1 MNIMEVLRHIT
12 AIQLILLSI
21 VINVCLFF
29 LSIGCYKLFSR
40 FSRNEPLQREL
51 QKVTREDIRLS
62 VLVTGCNAL
71 VFIAGFTL
79 WQRDVLRV
87 SDSTNI
93 FLIASEVVFLVI
105 AMDFLMYIFHRV
117 AHLPLFYKLFHLR
130 HHQHQ
135 STNAISLF
143 VLHPAEALGFG
154 GLFVLVLFIYPF
166 SYLAI
171 AIYLFINLLW
181 GTIGHLD
188 KEILPERFSA
198 LLQSGFLGTTRFHND
213 HHKLP
218 HYNYGFYTVFWDRLF
233 GTLFTGDTDKK
244 AANSGS

>member
-1 MNIMEVLRHIT
+1 MNIMEVLKHIT
-12 AIQLILLSI
+12 AVQLILLSI
-21 VINVCLFF
+21 VINVYLFF
-29 LSIGCYKLFSR
+29 LSIGCYLLFSR
-40 FSRNEPLQREL
+40 LSRNEPLQGEL
-51 QKVTREDIRLS
+51 QKVTRADIRLS

-71 VFIAGFTL
+71 VFIVGFSL
-79 WQRDVLRV
+79 WQMDILGV

-93 FLIASEVVFLVI
+93 FLIAIEVIFLVI
-105 AMDFLMYIFHRV
+105 AMDFLMYVFHRV
-117 AHLPLFYKLFHLR
+117 AHLPLFYRLFHLR

-135 STNAISLF
+135 STNALSLF

-171 AIYLFINLLW
+171 SIYLFINLLW

-188 KEILPERFSA
+188 KEILPKRFSV

-218 HYNYGFYTVFWDRLF
+218 HYNYGFYTVLWDRIF
-233 GTLFTGDTDKK
+233 GTLFTAGTDEKDR
-244 AANSGS
+244 

>member
-1 MNIMEVLRHIT
+1 MNMMEELKQINVT
-12 AIQLILLSI
+12 ALILLSI
-21 VINVCLFF
+21 GINVLLFF
-29 LSIGCYKLFSR
+29 ISVGCYTIFSR
-40 FSRNEPLQREL
+40 FSRNKSLQSAPQQL
-51 QKVTREDIRLS
+51 TSKDIWQS

-71 VFIAGFTL
+71 VFIAGFSF
-79 WQRDVLRV
+79 WQNDLLSVQDTTNVL
-87 SDSTNI
+87 
-93 FLIASEVVFLVI
+93 LIAAEVVFLVI
-105 AMDFLMYIFHRV
+105 AMDFLMYVFHRA

-130 HHQHQ
+130 HHRHE

-143 VLHPAEALGFG
+143 VLHPVEALGFG

-171 AIYLFINLLW
+171 AFYLFINLLW

-188 KEILPERFSA
+188 KEILPKRFSA

-218 HYNYGFYTVFWDRLF
+218 HYNYGFYTVLWDRIF
-233 GTLFTGDTDKK
+233 GTLSPEIAKERK
-244 AANSGS
+244 E

>member
-1 MNIMEVLRHIT
+1 MNIMEALKQIT

-21 VINVCLFF
+21 VINLFLFF
-29 LSIGCYKLFSR
+29 LSVGCYMLFSR
-40 FSRNEPLQREL
+40 FSRNTPLQGGL
-51 QKVTREDIRLS
+51 QKVTSGDIRLS

-71 VFIAGFTL
+71 VFIVGYSL
-79 WQRDVLRV
+79 WQRDILSVG
-87 SDSTNI
+87 DSTNVL
-93 FLIASEVVFLVI
+93 LIIMEVIFLVI

-130 HHQHQ
+130 HHQHE

-143 VLHPAEALGFG
+143 VLHPVEALGFG

-166 SYLAI
+166 SYPAI
-171 AIYLFINLLW
+171 SIYLFINLLW

-188 KEILPERFSA
+188 KEILPKRISV

-218 HYNYGFYTVFWDRLF
+218 HYNYGFYTVLWDRIF
-233 GTLFTGDTDKK
+233 GTLFPGNTGEK
-244 AANSGS
+244 ADG